1 MSGEERE
8 RLLAEALAEFH
19 DRGARGEAV
28 SIAEFCRRFPVIAE
42 ELAEELEVFASL
54 AETQPQTE
62 ELARLSGHK
71 IIRELGHG
79 GMGRVYLAHDERLDR
94 QVAIKVLS
102 ERYQSNE
109 RVRKRF
115 LEEART
121 LAKLRHPG
129 IVTIFDLGPDSETPH
144 FVMEYIEGLP
154 LTAAARQ
161 LDMRAK
167 ATLFRRVLLAVEFL
181 HGHRFLHRDLKPGNI
196 LVDAQGDTRLLDFG
210 LALPLEELDGRM
222 TLPGEIPGTPYY
234 LSPEQAR
241 GEQQL
246 DARSDVFA
254 LGILLYELIAG
265 VLPFRQPSLPEQLRS
280 IAQDEPELPA
290 RRNPAVPAP
299 LQDICMQALE
309 KDPRARYTSV
319 EEMRRDIERF
329 LAGEP
334 VLAAPASYG
343 RRMENTLRRHISDI
357 DAWRREHLLL
367 PAEHDRLQAAYQGL
381 AEREDAWILE
391 ARRLSL
397 SQVALYFGSWM
408 LVAGAMVA
416 VLLRQRGFE
425 GWPSVLLVSLA
436 CVPSAT
442 LGLRY
447 WKQRQLRV
455 AIGFLLT
462 FCILLPA
469 ALLLAMVELGLF
481 AGRGPKAWELF
492 DRYSTSSL
500 LRRPANA
507 QLWWALLFSFPTY
520 AWLRRYT
527 RSSVFSFVAAAALSA
542 WSLVTLMRFGLL
554 DWLAE
559 DPGRAFLWLT
569 PVAAG
574 FFALALLLEKRSQP
588 LDSRYFYP
596 LGVAFTLIGLSGV
609 ASFHDGYA
617 AWWKA
622 TFPVTRGQPEYLFLT
637 NASLYYLLQL
647 VCDWAG
653 SDQLRRVGKAFRFV
667 LPGHV
672 MGSIFFLGLEASKQP
687 AHAAEARFFQILLP
701 AVAALFVF
709 GSISKQMKNFFAT
722 GLIFFGLGVAR
733 LAWNLLREEA
743 WWPLALVL
751 AGLAVMLAAANFTA
765 LRLRLK
771 KIF

>member
-1 MSGEERE
+1 MTSEERE
-8 RLLAEALAEFH
+8 QLLAQALAEFH
-19 DRGARGEAV
+19 DRGARGEV
-28 SIAEFCRRFPVIAE
+28 ISIAEFCRQFPLIAD
-42 ELAEELEVFASL
+42 ELAGELEVFAAL
-54 AETQPQTE
+54 AETEPQRE
-62 ELARLSGHK
+62 DPPRLSGHRV
-71 IIRELGHG
+71 IRELGHG
-79 GMGRVYLAHDERLDR
+79 GMGRVYLAHDDRLDR
-94 QVAIKVLS
+94 PVAIKILG

-109 RVRKRF
+109 RVRRRF

-121 LAKLRHPG
+121 LARLRHPG
-129 IVTIFDLGPDSETPH
+129 IVTIYDLGPDTEAPH

-154 LTAAARQ
+154 LTTAART
-161 LDMRAK
+161 LPMRDK
-167 ATLFRRVLLAVEFL
+167 AALFRRVLPAVEFL
-181 HGHRFLHRDLKPGNI
+181 HNHRFLHRDLKPGNI
-196 LVDAQGDTRLLDFG
+196 LVDAQGEPRLLDFG

-241 GEQQL
+241 GEQHL

-265 VLPFRQPSLPEQLRS
+265 TLPFRQPSLPEQLRS
-280 IAQDEPELPA
+280 IAHDEPELPA

-309 KDPRARYTSV
+309 KDPAARYASA
-319 EEMRRDIERF
+319 EEMRRDIERY

-334 VLAAPASYG
+334 VLAAPASYS
-343 RRMENTLRRHISDI
+343 RRMETTLRRHLTDI
-357 DAWRREHLLL
+357 DTWKQEHLLL
-367 PAEHDRLQAAYQGL
+367 PAEHDKLQAAYQGL

-391 ARRLSL
+391 ARRLSF
-397 SQVALYFGSWM
+397 SQVALYFGAWM
-408 LVAGAMVA
+408 LIAGAVVT
-416 VLLRQRGFE
+416 VLLRQKGLD
-425 GWPSVLLVSLA
+425 GWPSVILVSLA
-436 CVPSAT
+436 AVPAAA

-447 WKQRQLRV
+447 WKERQLRV

-469 ALLLAMVELGLF
+469 ALLLAMVELGVF
-481 AGRGPKAWELF
+481 AQRGPQNWELF
-492 DRYSTSSL
+492 HRYL
-500 LRRPANA
+500 PPPVIRRATNA
-507 QLWWALLFSFPTY
+507 QLWWALLLAFPAY
-520 AWLRRYT
+520 AWLRQRT
-527 RSSVFSFVAAAALSA
+527 QSSVFSFVAAAALTA

-574 FFALALLLEKRSQP
+574 FFALALLLERRGQP

-596 LGVAFTLIGLSGV
+596 LGVAFTLVALSGV

-622 TFPVTRGQPEYLFLT
+622 TFPFTRGQVEYMFLA
-637 NASLYYLLQL
+637 NAALYYLLQL
-647 VCDWAG
+647 VCDWAA

-672 MGSIFFLGLEASKQP
+672 MGSLFFLGIEASKNA
-687 AHAAEARFFQILLP
+687 AHPAEARLFQILLP
-701 AVAALFVF
+701 AVAAVFVF

-722 GLIFFGLGVAR
+722 GLVFFALGVAR
-733 LAWNLLREEA
+733 LAWNLLREAA
-743 WWPLALVL
+743 WWPLALVF
-751 AGLAVMLAAANFTA
+751 AGLAIMLMAANFTA
-765 LRLRLK
+765 IRLRLK
-771 KIF
+771 KIL